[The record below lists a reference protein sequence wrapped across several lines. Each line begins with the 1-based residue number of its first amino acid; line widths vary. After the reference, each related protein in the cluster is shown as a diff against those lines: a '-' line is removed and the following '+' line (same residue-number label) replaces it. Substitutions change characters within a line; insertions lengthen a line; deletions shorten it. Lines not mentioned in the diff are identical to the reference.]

1 MTTLTY
7 IKGDV
12 TKPQGEGPVVL
23 PHVCNDI
30 GAWGAGVSGAIG
42 KKFPAAEANYRDRH
56 WYRLGEVDFV
66 RINDFDQVTIANMV
80 AQHGIK
86 PAHQPGTWME
96 AEGGQAIIRPP
107 IRYYALAEC
116 MEEVRAFCY
125 ADSKPWCSIHAP
137 RFAAGLA
144 GADWRTVEALILE
157 IWVDNGIDVT
167 VYDLP

>member
-1 MTTLTY
+1 MATLTY

-12 TKPQGEGPVVL
+12 TEPQGGGVKVI

-30 GAWGAGVSGAIG
+30 GAFGAGVSGAIG
-42 KKFPAAEANYRDRH
+42 KQFPEAENNYRDRH

-66 RINDFDQVTIANMV
+66 KTDQGIIIANMV
-80 AQHGIK
+80 AQHGIR
-86 PAHQPGTWME
+86 PT
-96 AEGGQAIIRPP
+96 AIPNDPTERAP

-125 ADSKPWCSIHAP
+125 ADGKPWCSIHAP
-137 RFAAGLA
+137 RFGAGLA
-144 GADWRTVEALILE
+144 GANWETVEALILE
-157 IWVDNGIDVT
+157 IWVDSGIEVT